1 MLLEINPYGEE
12 PIYKQLRDQIVLG
25 IAKNSLPPGT
35 LLPSV
40 RSLAE
45 ELGVNPMTVSKAYN
59 LLKEEGYLITDRRN
73 GTVILEQQPFTAETK
88 QAYQH
93 QLSLL
98 LAEGLLHKQSKQ
110 DILQEV
116 ESFLNQFTKEL
127 NQS

>member
-1 MLLEINPYGEE
+1 MIFEINPYGEE
-12 PIYKQLRDQIVLG
+12 PIYKQLRDQIILG
-25 IAKNSLPPGT
+25 IAKNNLPPGT

-73 GTVILEQQPFTAETK
+73 GTVILEQSCFSEIGK

-93 QLSLL
+93 QLALL
-98 LAEGLLHKQSKQ
+98 LAEGLLHKQTKEE
-110 DILQEV
+110 ILGEV
-116 ESFLNQFTKEL
+116 ATFLNQFDKEL
-127 NQS
+127 NES